1 MFLKILFC
9 INYEKKAEKIL
20 KLNPK
25 NFRLISDNM
34 QTTLERKL
42 DFLKRVVSPNK
53 DQKDYVLHIEFQT
66 GDESDMM
73 RYRMNEHYA
82 ILLRN
87 HKLDV
92 HQVVFFIGERKAK
105 MRKSIERK
113 NSSFSFEIINI
124 QDYSYKLFTF
134 GATS

>member
-1 MFLKILFC
+1 MKILFC

-66 GDESDMM
+66 GDESDM